1 MTTTTKAEARAIA
14 NEALD
19 VIGVGPMKVMQN
31 RAAWQMSARFLCLT
45 ARARGVNV
53 LYVDDVVVKVCPRGR
68 RVSFSALSAPLEISS
83 LSKERDEIVI
93 AAVRNM
99 QPGALFSSA
108 RNEVTMR
115 RNVSMQRVSNF
126 MCMHDI
132 KKMRHNDIKA
142 EQTDAHVIVTVPK
155 SRFRALRDTLL
166 E

>member
-1 MTTTTKAEARAIA
+1 MTTTKAEDRAIA

-19 VIGVGPMKVMQN
+19 VIGVGPTKVMQN

-45 ARARGVNV
+45 ARARGVHV

-68 RVSFSALSAPLEISS
+68 RVSFSAPNEAPNEAH
-83 LSKERDEIVI
+83 KERDAIVI

-108 RNEVTMR
+108 RDEVTIR
-115 RNVSMQRVSNF
+115 RSISMQRVSNF
-126 MCMHDI
+126 MCTHDI

-142 EQTDAHVIVTVPK
+142 EQTDAHVVVTVPK
-155 SRFRALRDTLL
+155 SRFRALRDSLL